1 MKNLLSTLSCI
12 LFLGGCSHQ
21 NGFSK
26 FAMEP
31 SQERSANSIQSSK
44 IFKEG
49 VVEGVLSLVYLNE
62 VDPSVYNAHEYFLVA
77 IYNKEKKELS
87 NPNSFLQGALEI
99 TLNEKMP
106 IKIKELAKE
115 ETIVARLF
123 SQSTWN
129 RYYLVAF
136 EEEKENK
143 LFLSLKGEGVSSQIL
158 RYSKNEE

>member
-1 MKNLLSTLSCI
+1 MKNLLSLLSCI
-12 LFLGGCSHQ
+12 MLFGGCSHQ

-44 IFKEG
+44 IIKNG
-49 VVEGVLSLVYLNE
+49 ATEGVLSLVYLNE
-62 VDPSVYNAHEYFLVA
+62 VDPNVYNTHEYFLLS
-77 IYNKEKKELS
+77 IYNKAKKEL
-87 NPNSFLQGALEI
+87 NDPNSFLQEGIEI

-106 IKIKELAKE
+106 IKIKKLSKDEA
-115 ETIVARLF
+115 IVTKIF
-123 SQSTWN
+123 SQTTWN

-136 EEEKENK
+136 EEEKENALR
-143 LFLSLKGEGVSSQIL
+143 LFLKGEGISSGIL